1 MKEKNKTKPI
11 LMALA
16 LAMVVATGALLY
28 KTGNPNKQNTL
39 GQLPLFFEENIGQT
53 DKQVKF
59 LTRGPGYTMFLTQ
72 EEAVIKFRS
81 DDKDS
86 NPEVLTLKMNG
97 AEERARVSGI
107 QELPAKANY
116 LKGGDPKKW
125 RTGVSTFQ
133 KVKYEDLYPG
143 IDVVYYGNQGR
154 LEYDF
159 IVEPGADYK
168 TISMTFQGSKD
179 VRIDKEGSLVIR
191 TEKAEVIQKAPFV
204 YQEINGQ
211 RKEIASNYVIKENRV
226 GFEVAAYDTQ
236 RPLVIDP
243 ILLYGSYVGGS
254 SYEGVNNL
262 AVASNGRLVLAGD
275 TASLDFPTN
284 SPLYAANQGN
294 TDVFVMEF
302 KANGRSL
309 EYSTYIGGIS
319 RDRAF
324 AVATADDGSTY
335 VTGESLSS
343 DFPVTAGA
351 YQATRS
357 SGADVFLLKLKP
369 KGKAIE
375 YSTFLGGTGN
385 DIGLGLVVAGPES
398 VLLSGRTSSTNF
410 PVKNAVQAAFGGYH
424 DAFLAK
430 VDTSQSGASSLVY
443 STYIGGSDWDEGLR
457 VDVDAAGNAYVVGDT
472 ASTDFPTTA
481 GAFQEAF
488 QTYPSDVFVTKI
500 AADGSAVSYS
510 TLVGSPLL
518 PGDDP
523 LDVWK
528 EEEGWAIAVDDAG
541 HAYITGFTDSGDFP
555 VTAGAYNSPSVATPG
570 NDDVFIT
577 KLSLDGSSLVYS
589 AMIGGSN
596 LEKGAGIALDEA
608 GSPYITGWTTSSD
621 LPVKNQYQSVLYI
634 SPAAYVTK
642 LTPDGTDIVYST
654 YYGGYTGGG
663 TRAWNIVVDSCE
675 NAYFGGETSSYNIP
689 RSWDA
694 FQDYYGGGYRDGFIA
709 QFQGVPNCSPAAP

>member
-1 MKEKNKTKPI
+1 MRKNFNKKT
-11 LMALA
+11 ALVA
-16 LAMVVATGALLY
+16 FGLAMVVATGVLLTNTH
-28 KTGNPNKQNTL
+28 KPETQNTL
-39 GQLPLFFEENIGQT
+39 GQLPLFFEENTGQT

-72 EEAVIKFRS
+72 KEAVIKLQS
-81 DDKDS
+81 AEQNAK
-86 NPEVLTLKMNG
+86 PEVLTLQMNG
-97 AEERARVSGI
+97 A
-107 QELPAKANY
+107 QENAKITGAQKLAAKANY
-116 LKGGDPKKW
+116 LKGNDPKKW
-125 RTGVSTFQ
+125 HTGVSTFQ
-133 KVKYEDLYPG
+133 KVKYESLYPG
-143 IDVVYYGNQGR
+143 IDVVYYGNQGK

-168 TISMTFQGSKD
+168 KITMTFKGAKN
-179 VRIDKEGSLVIR
+179 VRLDKEGNLVIK
-191 TEKAEVIQKAPFV
+191 TAGEDVIQKAPFV
-204 YQEINGQ
+204 YQEINGKRQ
-211 RKEIASNYVIKENRV
+211 EIASNYVIENNQI
-226 GFEVAAYDTQ
+226 GFEVAAYDAQ
-236 RPLVIDP
+236 KPLVIDP
-243 ILLYGSYVGGS
+243 ILLYGSYIGGS

-262 AVASNGRLVLAGD
+262 AVAQNGRLVLAGD
-275 TASLDFPTN
+275 TASLDFPTAH
-284 SPLYAANQGN
+284 PLYATNQGN

-324 AVATADDGSTY
+324 AVATENDGTTY
-335 VTGESLSS
+335 VAGESLSS
-343 DFPVTAGA
+343 DFPVTASA
-351 YQATRS
+351 YQSTRN
-357 SGADVFLLKLKP
+357 GTDIFLLRLKP

-385 DIGLGLVVAGPES
+385 DIALGLVVAGPET
-398 VLLSGRTSSTNF
+398 VLLSGRTSSANF
-410 PVKNAVQAAFGGYH
+410 PVKNATQPTFGGYY
-424 DAFLAK
+424 DAVLAK
-430 VDTSQSGASSLVY
+430 FDTSQSGEASLVY
-443 STYIGGSDWDEGLR
+443 STFIGGSDWDEGLR

-472 ASTDFPTTA
+472 ASEDFPTTA
-481 GAFQEAF
+481 GVFQETF

-500 AADGSAVSYS
+500 TADGSAVGYS

-541 HAYITGFTDSGDFP
+541 HAHITGFTDSGDFP
-555 VTAGAYNSPSVATPG
+555 VTAGAYNSPSVASPG
-570 NDDVFIT
+570 KDDVFVT

-589 AMIGGSN
+589 AMTGGIN
-596 LEKGAGIALDEA
+596 LEKGTGIALDEA
-608 GSPYITGWTTSSD
+608 GSPYITGWTTSPD
-621 LPVKNQYQSVLYI
+621 LPLLNPYQSTLYM

-642 LTPDGTDIVYST
+642 LTPDGSALVYST

-694 FQDYYGGGYRDGFIA
+694 FQNTYGGGFRDGFIA
-709 QFQGVPNCSPAAP
+709 TFQGIPNCSPFAP